1 MVITKIELQKR
12 NKEKANIHIDGK
24 YAFSITVNGLLECGL
39 KEGSEISTD
48 DIEKIRGEDEPSL
61 AVMEALNI
69 ISYSMKTE
77 RELRQKLRDKKYSD
91 AAIEHAIQKAK
102 KYGFIDDASYV
113 ASYIQS
119 KAMPNGWG
127 EQKIIS
133 MLLKKGV
140 DMQLI
145 KDKIAECYSEED
157 REDNAM
163 NVARK
168 YYTKLKGEDS
178 RKNKQKLYGHLI
190 SKGFKYDIASS
201 VCRKLFDN
209 DDDY

>member
-24 YAFSITVNGLLECGL
+24 YAFSLTVNGLLECGL
-39 KEGSEISTD
+39 KEGSEISID

-61 AVMEALNI
+61 AVMQALNT
-69 ISYSMKTE
+69 ISHSMKTE
-77 RELRQKLRDKKYSD
+77 RELRQKLKDKKFSD
-91 AAIEHAIQKAK
+91 AAIEHAIQKVK
-102 KYGFIDDASYV
+102 NYGYIDDSSYV
-113 ASYIQS
+113 VSYIQS

-133 MLLKKGV
+133 MLLKKGI
-140 DMQLI
+140 DMQLV

-157 REDNAM
+157 MEDNAM

-168 YYTKLKGEDS
+168 YYAKLKGEDS

-201 VCRKLFDN
+201 VCRKLFN

>member
-24 YAFSITVNGLLECGL
+24 YAFPITVNGLLECGL

-61 AVMEALNI
+61 ATMEALNI

-102 KYGFIDDASYV
+102 KYGFIDDSSYV
-113 ASYIQS
+113 TSYIQS

-140 DMQLI
+140 DMQLV

-157 REDNAM
+157 MEDNAM

-168 YYTKLKGEDS
+168 YYAKLKGEDS

-201 VCRKLFDN
+201 VCRKLFN

>member
-1 MVITKIELQKR
+1 MIITKIEIQKR

-24 YAFSITVNGLLECGL
+24 YAFSLTVNGLLECGL
-39 KEGSEISTD
+39 KEGSEISID

-61 AVMEALNI
+61 AVIQALNT
-69 ISYSMKTE
+69 ISHSMKTE
-77 RELRQKLRDKKYSD
+77 RELRQKLKDKKFSD
-91 AAIEHAIQKAK
+91 AAIEHAIQKVK
-102 KYGFIDDASYV
+102 NYGYIDDSSYV
-113 ASYIQS
+113 VSYIQS

-140 DMQLI
+140 DMQLV

-157 REDNAM
+157 MEDNAM

-168 YYTKLKGEDS
+168 YYAKLKGEDS

-201 VCRKLFDN
+201 VCRKLFD

>member
-1 MVITKIELQKR
+1 MIITKIEIQKR

-24 YAFSITVNGLLECGL
+24 YAFSLTVNGLLECGL
-39 KEGSEISTD
+39 KEGSEISID

-61 AVMEALNI
+61 AVMQALNT
-69 ISYSMKTE
+69 ISHSMKTE
-77 RELRQKLRDKKYSD
+77 KELRQKLKDKKFSD
-91 AAIEHAIQKAK
+91 AAIEHAIQKVK
-102 KYGFIDDASYV
+102 NYGYIDDSSYV
-113 ASYIQS
+113 VSYIQS

-133 MLLKKGV
+133 MLLKKGI
-140 DMQLI
+140 DMQLV

-157 REDNAM
+157 MEDNAM
-163 NVARK
+163 NVAKK
-168 YYTKLKGEDS
+168 YYAKLKGEDS

-201 VCRKLFDN
+201 VCRKLFD

>member
-1 MVITKIELQKR
+1 MIITKIEIQKR

-24 YAFSITVNGLLECGL
+24 YAFSLTVNGLLECGL
-39 KEGSEISTD
+39 KEGSEISID

-61 AVMEALNI
+61 AVMQALNT
-69 ISYSMKTE
+69 ISHSMKTE
-77 RELRQKLRDKKYSD
+77 RELRQKLKDKKFSD
-91 AAIEHAIQKAK
+91 AAIEHAIQKVK
-102 KYGFIDDASYV
+102 NYGYIDDSSYV
-113 ASYIQS
+113 VSYIQS

-133 MLLKKGV
+133 MLLKKGI
-140 DMQLI
+140 DMQLV

-157 REDNAM
+157 MEDNAM
-163 NVARK
+163 NVAKK
-168 YYTKLKGEDS
+168 YYAKLKGEDS

-201 VCRKLFDN
+201 VCRKLFD